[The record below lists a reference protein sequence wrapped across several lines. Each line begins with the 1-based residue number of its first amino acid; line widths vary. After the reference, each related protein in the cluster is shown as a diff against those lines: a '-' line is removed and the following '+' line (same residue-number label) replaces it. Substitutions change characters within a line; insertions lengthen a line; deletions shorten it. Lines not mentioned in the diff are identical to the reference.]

1 MKKYSNKILIGYIAL
16 GIIILTICIF
26 TGIHK
31 LKTELQKHADTTD
44 IYDTAN
50 VQADTAASCTE
61 LPNDTAYIEEV

>member
-1 MKKYSNKILIGYIAL
+1 MKKYSNKILIGYIAC
-16 GIIILTICIF
+16 GIILLIISVFIGLHI
-26 TGIHK
+26 

-61 LPNDTAYIEEV
+61 LPTDTAYIEEV